1 MKQSIYFYL
10 SAIMLFTAFNA
21 CTKKEAA
28 PQWKLGVQTYT
39 FHNFT
44 MKEAMDKTE
53 QLGLQYA
60 EAYFGQELGQGF
72 PDSLWL
78 DYTLPAEIKKQLLE
92 QFAAHNITL
101 YASGVA
107 SYDNEADWRKFFEFA
122 SEMGLKLVTVEPALD
137 DLDLVENLA
146 KEFNIGVAIHNHPNP
161 SVYANPDVLA
171 KALEGRSDLM
181 GVCADI
187 GHWKRVGADP
197 LETIK
202 RFKGRLKV
210 IHLKDLNADLEDAQW
225 GTGILQV
232 KEVVQ
237 ELQNQN
243 FDGLISVEYE
253 NYSGSQ
259 MDDIAKSLNYFN
271 SLIKK

>member
-1 MKQSIYFYL
+1 MLVAIFAL
-10 SAIMLFTAFNA
+10 SG
-21 CTKKEAA
+21 CSPKEVA

-44 MKEAMDKTE
+44 LKEALDKTQ
-53 QLGLQYA
+53 QLGLHYA

-78 DYTLPAEIKKQLLE
+78 DYNLPAETKKQLQE
-92 QFAAHNITL
+92 QFAAHNIKW

-107 SYDNEADWRKFFEFA
+107 SYDNEADWRKFFGFA
-122 SEMGLKLVTVEPALD
+122 SEMGLKVVTVEPKLE
-137 DLDLVENLA
+137 DLDLVEKLA
-146 KEFNIGVAIHNHPNP
+146 KEFNVEVAIHNHPAP
-161 SVYANPDVLA
+161 SIYANPDVLA
-171 KALEGRSDLM
+171 KALEGRSNLM

-187 GHWKRVGADP
+187 GHWKRFGADP

-210 IHLKDLNADLEDAQW
+210 VHMKDLTAKLEDAQW
-225 GTGILQV
+225 GTGILPV
-232 KEVVQ
+232 KEVVK
-237 ELQNQN
+237 ELKNQN
-243 FDGLISVEYE
+243 FEGMISVEYE

-259 MDDIAKSLNYFN
+259 MDDIAKSLDYFN
-271 SLIKK
+271 NIAK